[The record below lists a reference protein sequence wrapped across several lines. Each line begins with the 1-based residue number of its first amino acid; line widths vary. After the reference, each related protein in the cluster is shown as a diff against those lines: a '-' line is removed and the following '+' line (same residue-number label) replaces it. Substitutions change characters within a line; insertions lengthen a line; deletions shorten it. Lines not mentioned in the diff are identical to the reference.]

1 MNPDSEPPFEN
12 KFREMIVEDTS
23 NWRAHPACDSDKR
36 DKFELSQLTAIKI
49 LEFLRDNSDV
59 SRKSFGEYIG
69 LSLDELNLR
78 IRGKKNFSSDEITL
92 VTSVINS

>member
-23 NWRAHPACDSDKR
+23 NWRARPAFDRDKR
-36 DKFELSQLTAIKI
+36 DEFKMSQLTAMKI
-49 LEFLRDNSDV
+49 LDFLQNTLNI
-59 SRKSFGEYIG
+59 SRESFGESIG
-69 LSLDELNLR
+69 LSLDELNFR
-78 IRGKKNFSSDEITL
+78 IKDEKNFSSDEITL